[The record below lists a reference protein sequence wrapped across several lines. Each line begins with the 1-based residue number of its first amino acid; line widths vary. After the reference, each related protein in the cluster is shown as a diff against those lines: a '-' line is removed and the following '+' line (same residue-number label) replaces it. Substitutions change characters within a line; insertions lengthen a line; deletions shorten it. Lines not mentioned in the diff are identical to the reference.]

1 MRNIVSEILGPNY
14 FLVHQDAVL
23 PAILLIILNE
33 LAMLKAPVTVF
44 EISRLQNFILTLK
57 KGHNLSKGAISFFFF
72 ESIKILFTKDF
83 IELTRLPGPIAV
95 Q

>member
-1 MRNIVSEILGPNY
+1 MRNIVSETLGPNY

-57 KGHNLSKGAISFFFF
+57 KGHNLSKGAISFFFL
-72 ESIKILFTKDF
+72 K
-83 IELTRLPGPIAV
+83 V
-95 Q
+95 